1 MAREPLVV
9 LYAVTNDNTSY
20 LPPEL
25 PPVVRMIV
33 CLYSVLLYVSI
44 LGIGLTFGALLD
56 GVDLSSTGA
65 SNGDGLVKGITQ
77 R

>member
-1 MAREPLVV
+1 
-9 LYAVTNDNTSY
+9 
-20 LPPEL
+20 
-25 PPVVRMIV
+25 MIV